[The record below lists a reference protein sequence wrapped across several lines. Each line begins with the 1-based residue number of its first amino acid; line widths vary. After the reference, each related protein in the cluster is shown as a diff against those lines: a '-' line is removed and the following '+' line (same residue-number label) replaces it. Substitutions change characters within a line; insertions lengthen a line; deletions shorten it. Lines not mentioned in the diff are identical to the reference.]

1 MAKFFSGE
9 LKNILTSGAKSKIA
23 ALMILKNIKDFRKRM
38 DYSEYGGAPL
48 LGTAKP
54 VIKAHGNS
62 DAAAFSKA
70 IKIAINYAELNIPE
84 KIKESI
90 NANKDKKLL
99 T

>member
-1 MAKFFSGE
+1 MMSGLKGLKKKF
-9 LKNILTSGAKSKIA
+9 
-23 ALMILKNIKDFRKRM
+23 
-38 DYSEYGGAPL
+38 DYKEYGAAPII
-48 LGTAKP
+48 GVNKP